1 MKLPSIDVQIG
12 AADTGGTGSHQ
23 DFAAPDLRVGSVAEV
38 QGTIIGEDGGF
49 HGLAVSLPQ
58 NGWSKGRAGAATSAL
73 ERWRWLAET
82 GKLPVMRYCSF
93 PKIPGLPI
101 SALGFGCMRLPTAD
115 QCTECADCEPKCPQ
129 NIPIIEMLA
138 KAHAHL
144 T

>member
-1 MKLPSIDVQIG
+1 
-12 AADTGGTGSHQ
+12 
-23 DFAAPDLRVGSVAEV
+23 
-38 QGTIIGEDGGF
+38 
-49 HGLAVSLPQ
+49 
-58 NGWSKGRAGAATSAL
+58 
-73 ERWRWLAET
+73 
-82 GKLPVMRYCSF
+82 MRYCSF